1 MNGAKRTRR
10 REHEPAGTVSDAI
23 VQRLSS
29 WGIRRV
35 YGFPGDGI
43 NGVLGAL
50 QRAARRIEFI
60 QVAHEELAG
69 MAACAHAKFT
79 GDLGVCLSTGG
90 PGLIHMLN
98 GMYDHEAPAAG
109 MYPVEVPLMRS
120 MWLAKASNLQHRST
134 SDEREQYRND
144 QRDAILRAFGE
155 YQPAAMIVFHVDFG
169 HTEPQH
175 VIPVGGTV
183 TVDGENQRISV
194 TY

>member
-1 MNGAKRTRR
+1 MSMNGAKRTRR

-98 GMYDHEAPAAG
+98 GMYDAKLE
-109 MYPVEVPLMRS
+109 RS
-120 MWLAKASNLQHRST
+120 KPSSSSARC
-134 SDEREQYRND
+134 R
-144 QRDAILRAFGE
+144 G
-155 YQPAAMIVFHVDFG
+155 
-169 HTEPQH
+169 
-175 VIPVGGTV
+175 IPTRGYT
-183 TVDGENQRISV
+183 NR
-194 TY
+194 